1 LFKQGRGVDMSKIRI
16 VQADTISMANT
27 GMTSDSTTSEGSCAA
42 VRAASE
48 MLVARLRPIKEKLE
62 KEGITGELP
71 WETLI
76 AQVNQVL
83 MKFLLL

>member
-1 LFKQGRGVDMSKIRI
+1 
-16 VQADTISMANT
+16 MANS

-42 VRAASE
+42 VQAASE

-76 AQVNQVL
+76 AQVH
-83 MKFLLL
+83 

>member
-42 VRAASE
+42 VQAASE

-62 KEGITGELP
+62 QEGITGELP

-76 AQVNQVL
+76 AQVH
-83 MKFLLL
+83 